1 VRGSSELTASRAK
14 ELSGERAVGVTSIRR
29 CLNEKAILI
38 AIWAL
43 LAGLALAETAAE
55 KTGVNSTLG
64 IAPTTNDFIQ
74 EAAISDMFEIESSK
88 MASAK
93 LAGPE
98 KEFAAKMVA
107 DHTKTTAELTAEA
120 KAGNIPI
127 PPAMDSSHQ
136 KMLDKLNSLNGDDF
150 RKQYFS
156 DQVSAHKDA
165 VSLFTRYGNGGD
177 NLKLKNWATTAL
189 PALQHHLDMAQA
201 STKIPK
207 T

>member
-43 LAGLALAETAAE
+43 LAGPALAETAAE

-165 VSLFTRYGNGGD
+165 VSLFTRYSNGGD

>member
-1 VRGSSELTASRAK
+1 MK
-14 ELSGERAVGVTSIRR
+14 
-29 CLNEKAILI
+29 NAILI

-43 LAGLALAETAAE
+43 LAGPALAETAAE

-64 IAPTTNDFIQ
+64 IAPTTNDFVQ

-93 LAGPE
+93 LAAPE
-98 KEFAAKMVA
+98 KEFADKMVA

-120 KAGNIPI
+120 KADNIPI
-127 PPAMDSSHQ
+127 PHAMDSSHQ
-136 KMLDKLNSLNGDDF
+136 KMLNKLNSLNGDDF

-165 VSLFTRYGNGGD
+165 VSLFKRYGNGGD
-177 NLKLKNWATTAL
+177 NLKLKNWATTTL
-189 PALQHHLDMAQA
+189 PALQHHLDMAQGL
-201 STKIPK
+201 SKNT
-207 T
+207 

>member
-1 VRGSSELTASRAK
+1 MK
-14 ELSGERAVGVTSIRR
+14 
-29 CLNEKAILI
+29 NAILI

-43 LAGLALAETAAE
+43 LAGPALAETVAE

-64 IAPTTNDFIQ
+64 IAPTTNDFVQ

-93 LAGPE
+93 LAAPE
-98 KEFAAKMVA
+98 KEFADKMVA

-120 KAGNIPI
+120 KADNIPI
-127 PPAMDSSHQ
+127 PHAMDSSHQ
-136 KMLDKLNSLNGDDF
+136 KMLNKLNSLNGDDF

-165 VSLFTRYGNGGD
+165 VSLFKRYGNGGD
-177 NLKLKNWATTAL
+177 NLKLKNWATTTL
-189 PALQHHLDMAQA
+189 PALQHHLDMAQGLY
-201 STKIPK
+201 KK
-207 T
+207 YLRH

>member
-1 VRGSSELTASRAK
+1 MK
-14 ELSGERAVGVTSIRR
+14 
-29 CLNEKAILI
+29 NAILI

-43 LAGLALAETAAE
+43 LVGPALAETAAE

-64 IAPTTNDFIQ
+64 IAPTTNDFVQ

-98 KEFAAKMVA
+98 KEFADKMVA
-107 DHTKTTAELTAEA
+107 DHKKTTAELTGEA
-120 KAGNIPI
+120 KADNIPI

-165 VSLFTRYGNGGD
+165 VSLFKRYSNGGD
-177 NLKLKNWATTAL
+177 NLKLKNWATTTL
-189 PALQHHLDMAQA
+189 PALQHHLDMAQGLYKN
-201 STKIPK
+201 T
-207 T
+207 

>member
-1 VRGSSELTASRAK
+1 MKNALLT
-14 ELSGERAVGVTSIRR
+14 
-29 CLNEKAILI
+29 

-43 LAGLALAETAAE
+43 VAAPALAETAAE

-64 IAPTTNDFIQ
+64 IAPTTNDFVQ

-93 LAGPE
+93 LAGRE
-98 KEFAAKMVA
+98 KEFADKMVA
-107 DHTKTTAELTAEA
+107 DHTKTTAELAHEA
-120 KAGNIPI
+120 KADNIPI

-136 KMLDKLNSLNGDDF
+136 KMLDKLNSLTGDAF

-165 VSLFTRYGNGGD
+165 VSLFERYGKGGD
-177 NLKLKNWATTAL
+177 NLKLKNWATTTL
-189 PALQHHLDMAQA
+189 PALQHHLDLAQGLYKN
-201 STKIPK
+201 T
-207 T
+207 